1 VLSRSIQ
8 LVDVEA
14 RRLPYII
21 ERCGNGS
28 PMSLLIIEL
37 YCGNDEVDADSGLN
51 KGLQEGTDDDDD
63 DEAVVVVVVV
73 VAVVGSDDE
82 RSTNDTVVAGIASG

>member
-51 KGLQEGTDDDDD
+51 KGLQEGTDDDE
-63 DEAVVVVVVV
+63 EAVVVVVV

>member
-1 VLSRSIQ
+1 
-8 LVDVEA
+8 
-14 RRLPYII
+14 
-21 ERCGNGS
+21 
-28 PMSLLIIEL
+28 MSLLIIEL

-51 KGLQEGTDDDDD
+51 KGLQEGTDDDE
-63 DEAVVVVVVV
+63 EAVVVVVV

>member
-1 VLSRSIQ
+1 M
-8 LVDVEA
+8 
-14 RRLPYII
+14 PYII

-51 KGLQEGTDDDDD
+51 KGLQEGTDDDE
-63 DEAVVVVVVV
+63 EAVVVVVV

>member
-1 VLSRSIQ
+1 MLSRSIQ

-51 KGLQEGTDDDDD
+51 KGLQEGTDDDE
-63 DEAVVVVVVV
+63 EAVVVVVV

>member
-1 VLSRSIQ
+1 
-8 LVDVEA
+8 
-14 RRLPYII
+14 LPYII

-51 KGLQEGTDDDDD
+51 KGLQEGTDDDE
-63 DEAVVVVVVV
+63 EAVVVVVV